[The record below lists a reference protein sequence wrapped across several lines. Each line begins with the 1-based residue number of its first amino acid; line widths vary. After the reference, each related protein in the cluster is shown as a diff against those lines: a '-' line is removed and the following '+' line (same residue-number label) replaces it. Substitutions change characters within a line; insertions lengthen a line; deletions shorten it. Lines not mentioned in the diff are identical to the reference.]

1 LCRKNLK
8 KRLAINLLFC
18 ARVTMSQFLIRSS
31 CPGGTPLNRLLVI
44 LVWVLLG
51 SALPGGAVADDQ
63 RGSTEGVTQLI
74 LLFFSN
80 VSRGLVPKRVV
91 ADDKD
96 WKMVKDAE
104 QERNARRSQEE
115 RRREA
120 YKRLEEQEREARK
133 ARDEYRREAWNVLG
147 ERRFAGDPHANAQER
162 LRVAERRMNEREWQ
176 AQKAKEEYQREARK
190 VREERRREAE
200 GAHLGG

>member
-1 LCRKNLK
+1 
-8 KRLAINLLFC
+8 
-18 ARVTMSQFLIRSS
+18 M
-31 CPGGTPLNRLLVI
+31 NRLLVI

-63 RGSTEGVTQLI
+63 RGSTAGVTQLI
-74 LLFFSN
+74 LLFFSD
-80 VSRGLVPKRVV
+80 VSRGLLPRRVV

-96 WKMVKDAE
+96 WKIVKDAE
-104 QERNARRSQEE
+104 QEHDARRLQEE

-147 ERRFAGDPHANAQER
+147 ERRFTGDAHAGGQER
-162 LRVAERRMNEREWQ
+162 LRVAERRMNEREWE
-176 AQKAKEEYQREARK
+176 AQRAKENYQREARK
-190 VREERRREAE
+190 ARTERYREA
-200 GAHLGG
+200 GSASHGG